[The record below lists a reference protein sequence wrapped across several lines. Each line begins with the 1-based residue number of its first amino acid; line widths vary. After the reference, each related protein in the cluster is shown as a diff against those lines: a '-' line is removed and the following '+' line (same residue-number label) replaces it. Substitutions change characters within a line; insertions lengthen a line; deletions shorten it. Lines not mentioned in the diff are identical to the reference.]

1 MFKFTGA
8 SSLWAA
14 LGDGNEA
21 LKWLNRSIQYV
32 KKGPTFTPNGF
43 YSENGW
49 PTFESPVSACRAA
62 LDMYIQS
69 WGNKIRIFPAI
80 PDIWKE
86 ACFYNLRAEGGFL
99 ISAKRTGGK
108 TSFISITSEA
118 GEPCVLKTD
127 LENPVASNNKNLKIN
142 KLSENEYA
150 VEIKKGETVILVSK
164 GQNPGLS
171 IELVHAA
178 FNSEQYF
185 GIAE

>member
-14 LGDGNEA
+14 LGDGNQA

-69 WGNKIRIFPAI
+69 WGNKIRVFPAI
-80 PDIWKE
+80 PDIWKD
-86 ACFYNLRAEGGFL
+86 ACFYNLRAEGSFL
-99 ISAKRTGGK
+99 VSAKRTNGK
-108 TSFISITSEA
+108 TDFISIKSES
-118 GEPCVLKTD
+118 GEPCFLKTD
-127 LENPVASNNKNLKIN
+127 MENPIVVGNKNLKIN
-142 KLSENEYA
+142 KLSEKEYLI
-150 VEIKKGETVILVSK
+150 EIKKGEKVTLVSK
-164 GQNPGLS
+164 GQNPALV
-171 IELVHAA
+171 IEPVQPN
-178 FNSEQYF
+178 FNTDPYF
-185 GIAE
+185 GLQ